1 MEARRRRPHFSPVS
15 RLSPRLGGSV
25 SKSFQA
31 RAPRSLEESAR
42 RPFTFVLDGDLVE
55 KARTEVGESDVVRSI
70 EAALAA
76 ALDYN
81 MWVREVASGRDA
93 LD

>member
-1 MEARRRRPHFSPVS
+1 MSGSMRHP
-15 RLSPRLGGSV
+15 GGGV
-25 SKSFQA
+25 EDA
-31 RAPRSLEESAR
+31 GR

-70 EAALAA
+70 EAALVA

-81 MWVREVASGRDA
+81 MWVREVAGGERAA

>member
-1 MEARRRRPHFSPVS
+1 MAGPIEARSRR
-15 RLSPRLGGSV
+15 L
-25 SKSFQA
+25 A
-31 RAPRSLEESAR
+31 EEAGR
-42 RPFTFVLDGDLVE
+42 RPFTFVLDSDLVE

-70 EAALAA
+70 EAALVA

-81 MWVREVASGRDA
+81 LWVREVANGGRDA